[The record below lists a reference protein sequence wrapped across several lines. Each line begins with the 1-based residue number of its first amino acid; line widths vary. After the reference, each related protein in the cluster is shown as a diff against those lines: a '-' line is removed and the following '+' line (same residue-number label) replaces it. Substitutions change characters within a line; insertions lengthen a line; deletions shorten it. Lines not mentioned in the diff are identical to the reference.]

1 MKLARRL
8 NILMRKLAI
17 VALILFAVGGFAILI
32 TVAWPLIQFPL
43 VQAPRQADPREVVD
57 DLHVAIN
64 NNNVD
69 QVLAL
74 FANSA
79 TITDNKT
86 VINGKGQIRNWAL
99 DSKQMAGLHLKM
111 FHSEIN
117 GEKLIWLDTAHNGVE
132 GQSRYYILRWE
143 AFIVKGKIQSLV
155 VMPRYLPDLK

>member
-17 VALILFAVGGFAILI
+17 VALILFAVGGFALFI

-43 VQAPRQADPREVVD
+43 FQAPSQADPREVVD

-79 TITDNKT
+79 TITDNNT
-86 VINGKGQIRNWAL
+86 VISGKSQLQNWVL
-99 DSKQMAGLHLKM
+99 SSNQMAGLQLKM
-111 FHSEIN
+111 IKSEEN
-117 GEKLIWLDTAHNGVE
+117 GEKLIWLDAAHNGVE
-132 GQSRYYILRWE
+132 GQSRYYILWWE
-143 AFIVKGKIQSLV
+143 AVIAEGKIQSLV
-155 VMPRYLPDLK
+155 IKPRYMPDLK